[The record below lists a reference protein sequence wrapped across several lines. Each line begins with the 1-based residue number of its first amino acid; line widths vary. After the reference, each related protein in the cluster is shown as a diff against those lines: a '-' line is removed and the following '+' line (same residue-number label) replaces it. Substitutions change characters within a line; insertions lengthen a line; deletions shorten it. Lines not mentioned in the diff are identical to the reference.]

1 VRVTDLRCRFGAG
14 FVVVY
19 MGGIETLPGLPKLP
33 QALKIDVDEEGNIRG
48 MDY

>member
-1 VRVTDLRCRFGAG
+1 MLREWIR
-14 FVVVY
+14 
-19 MGGIETLPGLPKLP
+19 GISYETLPGLPKLP

>member
-1 VRVTDLRCRFGAG
+1 LREGSGRIS
-14 FVVVY
+14 Y
-19 MGGIETLPGLPKLP
+19 ETLPGLPKLP